1 MQDPQGGGPGDAGP
15 GLRGG
20 PPGGRRGGV
29 GGLRLGH
36 LRRAGPHRSGAARGH
51 RTPRP
56 AHLPADHRRG
66 RLLSGPHAV
75 GRVHRQQLGAVVET
89 STLLGLYRDMWL
101 IRAFEQGL
109 EREFE
114 KGNVPGMLHTGLG
127 QEATQAALAWHLKS
141 TDAFFPDHRCHG
153 INALAQ
159 HRHGGNGERI
169 MAELFGKATGVCSG
183 KGGSLHSADPA
194 VGNFGDNAVEGS
206 YMATVLGVA
215 LAAKMRGQPNVA
227 CAIIG
232 DGTVGRGEF
241 HESLNMAAIWDL
253 PVLYACVNNGYAI
266 SMPVGEGHAS
276 ADIVDMVQ
284 GYGFE
289 SRQLD
294 GNDIVEAWTV
304 VGEAVEHIRS
314 GAGPYFL
321 EFKTWRWQGIFAGE
335 FRPEAEVKYWKEER
349 DPIMLAGETLAGRG
363 VAPNDLEAVE
373 QEMTGLIEEWIA
385 FALESPEPDP
395 AKATA
400 DVYVGWEVDSR

>member
-1 MQDPQGGGPGDAGP
+1 MDTPT
-15 GLRGG
+15 LR
-20 PPGGRRGGV
+20 
-29 GGLRLGH
+29 
-36 LRRAGPHRSGAARGH
+36 
-51 RTPRP
+51 
-56 AHLPADHRRG
+56 
-66 RLLSGPHAV
+66 
-75 GRVHRQQLGAVVET
+75 
-89 STLLGLYRDMWL
+89 GLYRDMWL

-114 KGNVPGMLHTGLG
+114 QGNVPGMLHTGLG
-127 QEATQAALAWHLKS
+127 QEAVQAALAAHLEAD
-141 TDAFFPDHRCHG
+141 DAFFPDHRCHG

-159 HRHGGNGERI
+159 QRHAGDGERI

-215 LAAKMRGQPNVA
+215 LAAKMRGEPKVA

-276 ADIVDMVQ
+276 ANIVDMAR
-284 GYGFE
+284 GYGFGCE
-289 SRQLD
+289 QLD
-294 GNDIVEAWTV
+294 GNDVVEAHER
-304 VGEAVEHIRS
+304 VGAAVAHIR
-314 GAGPYFL
+314 AGNGPRFL
-321 EFKTWRWQGIFAGE
+321 ELKTWRWQGVFAGE
-335 FRPEAEVKYWKEER
+335 FRPEAEVKYWREEH
-349 DPIMLAGETLAGRG
+349 DPILMAADELQARG
-363 VAPNDLEAVE
+363 VSGDELEGIEA
-373 QEMTGLIEEWIA
+373 EMRELIEGWID
-385 FALESPEPDP
+385 FAKASPAPDP

-400 DVYVGWEVDSR
+400 DVYVGWEVARR